1 MTYQLRKRKLIE
13 QTEEK
18 EQTNQKKR
26 ARVNS
31 DLNEI
36 HEFQSQIPFV
46 NLKKI
51 EDILDISGFSL
62 NELIRSC
69 TTKFKNEIKSMNKN
83 EIMNESFYID
93 IEKLQ
98 LKLIQKNIKKK
109 NELKEYISKSFQD
122 LIYDLSLYYVNY
134 ELTYILNELNKIR
147 NKMINNSL
155 YNEEMIILQKSIKI
169 LIYYIFMK
177 TIEKEKEEKRKNE
190 SLPKN

>member
-1 MTYQLRKRKLIE
+1 MAYQLRNRKLI
-13 QTEEK
+13 

-36 HEFQSQIPFV
+36 HEFQSQIPYV
-46 NLKKI
+46 DLKTI
-51 EDILDISGFSL
+51 EDSLDISGFSL
-62 NELIRSC
+62 NEIIHSC

-98 LKLIQKNIKKK
+98 LKLIQKNIKKG
-109 NELKEYISKSFQD
+109 NELKEYINKSFQD

-134 ELTYILNELNKIR
+134 ELTYILHELNKIR

-155 YNEEMIILQKSIKI
+155 YNEEMIILTQSIKI

-177 TIEKEKEEKRKNE
+177 TIEQEREEKRKNE
-190 SLPKN
+190 SLPKKLKK

>member
-1 MTYQLRKRKLIE
+1 MAYQLRNRKLI
-13 QTEEK
+13 

-36 HEFQSQIPFV
+36 HEFQSKIPYV
-46 NLKKI
+46 DLKTI
-51 EDILDISGFSL
+51 EDRLDISGFSL
-62 NELIRSC
+62 NEINHSC

-98 LKLIQKNIKKK
+98 LKLIQQNIKKG
-109 NELKEYISKSFQD
+109 NELKEYIDTFFQD

-134 ELTYILNELNKIR
+134 ELTYILHELNKIR
-147 NKMINNSL
+147 NKIINNSL
-155 YNEEMIILQKSIKI
+155 YNEEMIILTQSIKI

-177 TIEKEKEEKRKNE
+177 TIEQEREEKRKNE
-190 SLPKN
+190 SLHKKIKKNK

>member
-1 MTYQLRKRKLIE
+1 MAYQLRNRKLI
-13 QTEEK
+13 

-36 HEFQSQIPFV
+36 HEFQSKIPYV
-46 NLKKI
+46 DLKTI
-51 EDILDISGFSL
+51 EDRLDINGFS
-62 NELIRSC
+62 NDDLIRSC
-69 TTKFKNEIKSMNKN
+69 TNKFKNEIKSMNKN

-98 LKLIQKNIKKK
+98 LKLIQQNIKKG
-109 NELKEYISKSFQD
+109 NELKEYIDTFFQD

-134 ELTYILNELNKIR
+134 ELTYILHELNKIR
-147 NKMINNSL
+147 NKIINNSL
-155 YNEEMIILQKSIKI
+155 YNEEMIILTQSIKI

-177 TIEKEKEEKRKNE
+177 TIEQEREEKRKNE
-190 SLPKN
+190 SLHKKIKKNK

>member
-1 MTYQLRKRKLIE
+1 MAYQLRSRKQI
-13 QTEEK
+13 

-36 HEFQSQIPFV
+36 HEFQSQIPYV
-46 NLKKI
+46 DLKTI
-51 EDILDISGFSL
+51 EDRLDISGFSL
-62 NELIRSC
+62 NEINHSC

-98 LKLIQKNIKKK
+98 LKLIQQNIKKG
-109 NELKEYISKSFQD
+109 NELKEYIDTFFQD

-155 YNEEMIILQKSIKI
+155 YNEEMIILTQSIKI
-169 LIYYIFMK
+169 LIYYIFIK
-177 TIEKEKEEKRKNE
+177 TIEEEKRKNE
-190 SLPKN
+190 SLPKKIKKNK

>member
-1 MTYQLRKRKLIE
+1 MAYQLRNRKLI
-13 QTEEK
+13 

-36 HEFQSQIPFV
+36 HEFQSQIPYV
-46 NLKKI
+46 DLKTI
-51 EDILDISGFSL
+51 EDSLDISGFSL
-62 NELIRSC
+62 NEIIHSC
-69 TTKFKNEIKSMNKN
+69 TTKFKN

-98 LKLIQKNIKKK
+98 LKLIQKNIKKG
-109 NELKEYISKSFQD
+109 NELKEYINKSFQD

-134 ELTYILNELNKIR
+134 ELTYILHELNKIR

-155 YNEEMIILQKSIKI
+155 YNEEMIILTQSIKI

-177 TIEKEKEEKRKNE
+177 TIEQEREEKRKNE
-190 SLPKN
+190 SLPKKLKK